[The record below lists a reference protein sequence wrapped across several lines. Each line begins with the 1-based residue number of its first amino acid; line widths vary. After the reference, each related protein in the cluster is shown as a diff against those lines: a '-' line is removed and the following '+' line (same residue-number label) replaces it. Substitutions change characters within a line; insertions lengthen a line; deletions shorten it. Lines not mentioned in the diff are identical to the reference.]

1 MKFGIREVADV
12 MVKTKVPNQV
22 VGGQKIADKG
32 TPICHFDSLKTS
44 SLEQAANT
52 VYAQGGKG
60 NSRLI
65 AWEGDKTL
73 TLTMED
79 ALISKAGL
87 ALLTGANLIDLDLS
101 GDSAKETKVHTTE
114 ICGVAANKA
123 TLKHSPAEDQLIFYA
138 PVDDTGTVIGAFKKV
153 AVIADNK
160 KMIDVSELPEGC
172 TAVLVDYYVTKT
184 TGVTLIDI
192 EEAAFGGNFYFE
204 GSTLWR
210 DVNGKDYPA
219 EFIVPNGHIQSNFTF
234 AMSSTGDP
242 STFTFTVDAF
252 PGTTVYNPTKR
263 VLAAIQLLDDAED
276 AVGEETKWLDV

>member
-12 MVKTKVPNQV
+12 MVKTRVDSQKV
-22 VGGQKIADKG
+22 GSKTIATKG

-79 ALISKAGL
+79 ALISKMGL
-87 ALLTGANLIDLDLS
+87 QLLTGADLIEVGTDQ
-101 GDSAKETKVHTTE
+101 DSTLVHVTE
-114 ICGVAANKA
+114 ICAI
-123 TLKHSPAEDQLIFYA
+123 AEDRTIELTQAKDSTQKAFYA
-138 PVDDTGTVIGAFKKV
+138 AVDDTGTVVGEFK
-153 AVIADNK
+153 
-160 KMIDVSELPEGC
+160 ELTEGLEVEIEGS
-172 TAVLVDYYVTKT
+172 AVLVDYYTKRT
-184 TGVTLIDI
+184 KNVFLIDI
-192 EEAAFGGNFYFE
+192 EESSFGGNFYFE

-210 DVNGKDYPA
+210 DTDGKDYPA
-219 EFIVPNGHIQSNFTF
+219 EFIIPNGHIQSNFTF
-234 AMSSTGDP
+234 TMSSTGDP

-252 PGTTVYNPTKR
+252 PGTTVYNKKKR
-263 VLAAIQLLDDAED
+263 VLAAIQVVDGAES
-276 AVGEETKWLDV
+276 